1 MTNEQLRMQMLAGV
15 ITESEYK
22 EKISLNEGEVTVKD
36 VEDRIEMYTKHMA
49 MLEKT
54 LKTAQDK
61 IAKEKKKAKPNQYN
75 IEKYL
80 EDVEF
85 AKDEIKKDKAEIK
98 YDQKR
103 LEKLKKKESLNEEA
117 FDNPFAAKVPQPQ
130 KGGGLQL
137 KNAAMKVYSYIKK
150 NGFTPYLV
158 VDSKTVG
165 DRMNHDFS
173 IQVQRGGAS
182 EEGVLVVQGNRNKT
196 NPQVMEK
203 LQNDIIA
210 DFPFL
215 TKHNQ
220 SNPSQL
226 VIKLA
231 VDPKANVSE
240 SLNEHYIAG
249 GIVGIG
255 AITQI
260 PSRAKTDYEMA
271 FEHFLGERYET
282 KFENREQDLKEG
294 DDDEMPPAPS
304 HEETD
309 ANQVYEMEGEDVMPK
324 FRAGALKQ
332 IIAYAEKS
340 GSSKEAIQDLKD
352 ALAKMEAEIE
362 AEKNKKPLPR

>member
-1 MTNEQLRMQMLAGV
+1 MTNEQLRMQMLSGI

-22 EKISLNEGEVTVKD
+22 AKISLNEGEVTVKD

-75 IEKYL
+75 IEKHL

-103 LEKLKKKESLNEEA
+103 LEKLKKKESLNE
-117 FDNPFAAKVPQPQ
+117 
-130 KGGGLQL
+130 
-137 KNAAMKVYSYIKK
+137 
-150 NGFTPYLV
+150 
-158 VDSKTVG
+158 
-165 DRMNHDFS
+165 
-173 IQVQRGGAS
+173 
-182 EEGVLVVQGNRNKT
+182 
-196 NPQVMEK
+196 
-203 LQNDIIA
+203 
-210 DFPFL
+210 
-215 TKHNQ
+215 
-220 SNPSQL
+220 
-226 VIKLA
+226 
-231 VDPKANVSE
+231 
-240 SLNEHYIAG
+240 HYIAG

-260 PSRAKTDYEMA
+260 PPREKSDYELA
-271 FEHFLGERYET
+271 FEHFLGERYLT
-282 KFENREQDLKEG
+282 NFENGEQDLEEG
-294 DDDEMPPAPS
+294 GDDEMPPAPS

-324 FRAGALKQ
+324 FRRGVLKQ
-332 IIAYAEKS
+332 LIAYAEES

-352 ALAKMEAEIE
+352 ALARIESEIE